1 MSYILIKWSG
11 YGNTDLAIASTKKAL
26 REYAKN
32 VLHIKVSRTH
42 QMFED
47 WYDIIKSNIVILDRP
62 SFNSAVIDSLKHP
75 TVSFD
80 DGKPAEQI
88 DWLKLKKKLLKGNK
102 ITKLDTNVLILKKLT
117 NPKNPGK

>member
-11 YGNTDLAIASTKKAL
+11 YGNTELAIASTKKAL
-26 REYAKN
+26 RDYAKH
-32 VLHIKVSRTH
+32 VLHVKVSRTH

-47 WYDIIKSNIVILDRP
+47 WYDIRKSDVVILERYL
-62 SFNSAVIDSLKHP
+62 FNEEIIKSLKHP

-102 ITKLDTNVLILKKLT
+102 ITKLDTNVQILKKLT
-117 NPKNPGK
+117 NPNNPK